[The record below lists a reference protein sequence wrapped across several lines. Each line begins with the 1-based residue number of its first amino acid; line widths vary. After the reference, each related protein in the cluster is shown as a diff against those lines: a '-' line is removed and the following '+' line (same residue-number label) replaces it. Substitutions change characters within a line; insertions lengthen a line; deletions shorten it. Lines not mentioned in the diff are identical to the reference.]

1 MTPVTR
7 TTADGWVTFA
17 GVLLLLLLLLLL
29 LGTINFI
36 DGIAA
41 VGIIAMYALIAH
53 GKRIGY
59 RS

>member
-1 MTPVTR
+1 M
-7 TTADGWVTFA
+7 
-17 GVLLLLLLLLLL
+17 
-29 LGTINFI
+29 GTINFI

>member
-1 MTPVTR
+1 MAPVTR

-17 GVLLLLLLLLLL
+17 GVLLLLLLLL